1 MSYTTSIFD
10 AHELFNL
17 VNAQYS
23 ATRLE
28 EETGVS
34 SDWSEFAGHLESKFN
49 TLNENDQEELEKLLK
64 NVAQQEAEQINM
76 LQELNANDFDEI
88 DDFWNERKELQRD
101 ITNDALDSLEKYWD
115 EE

>member
-1 MSYTTSIFD
+1 MNYTTNIFD
-10 AHELFNL
+10 AHELYNL

-23 ATRLE
+23 ATKLE
-28 EETGVS
+28 KENGVS

-49 TLNENDQEELEKLLK
+49 TLNENDQEELDKLLK
-64 NVAQQEAEQINM
+64 NVAQQEADKINM

-101 ITNDALDSLEKYWD
+101 ITNDALDSLEKYWG